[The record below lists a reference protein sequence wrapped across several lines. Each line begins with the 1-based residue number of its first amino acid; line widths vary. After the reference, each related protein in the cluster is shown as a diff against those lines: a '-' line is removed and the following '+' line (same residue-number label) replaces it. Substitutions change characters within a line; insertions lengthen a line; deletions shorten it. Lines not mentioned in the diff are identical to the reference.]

1 MLLAREAAAAAA
13 FFGVVGC
20 GRVRLLAV
28 DLLDLMEERSGEE
41 REEAEKEVVVVAAV
55 AESDDEATLSAV
67 LDFFTGGCDETL
79 VVEACAV

>member
-1 MLLAREAAAAAA
+1 LAREAAAAAA

-41 REEAEKEVVVVAAV
+41 REEEEKEVVV

>member
-1 MLLAREAAAAAA
+1 LAREAAAAAA

-41 REEAEKEVVVVAAV
+41 LEEVVVKELVVVAAV